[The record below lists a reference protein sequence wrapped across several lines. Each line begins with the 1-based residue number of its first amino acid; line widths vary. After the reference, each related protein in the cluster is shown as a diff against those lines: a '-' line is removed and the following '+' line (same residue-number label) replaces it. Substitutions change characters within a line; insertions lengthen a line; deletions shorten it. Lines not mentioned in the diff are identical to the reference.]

1 MGAGGHARETLGIF
15 EDINQ
20 VEKRWKVLGFIDED
34 PDKHGQILDAVP
46 VLGGFDW
53 FSNTSALRQACPE
66 RSRRAQDSAGLSA
79 SADKGEVRVISTIGD
94 TSAQRQMVE
103 KALALRPFDGAQ
115 DRPFGYALRQ
125 APGPLAPGTK
135 GSGQAQDR
143 QAQDTA
149 LGLKFCSAISPLAH
163 ISPYAKLGT
172 GIMVAA
178 YSIINTGAVIG
189 NHTIINVACT
199 ISHDTIVGSFCN
211 INPGVHLA
219 GEVRIGEGCYI
230 GMGANVIQGVS
241 IGPWTIVGAGA
252 VVVGDL
258 PANVTAVGVPAQV
271 VKTRL

>member
-1 MGAGGHARETLGIF
+1 MQKVVILGAGGHARETLGIF

-20 VEKRWKVLGFIDED
+20 VEKQWEVLGFIDED
-34 PDKHGQILDAVP
+34 PDKHGQILDGVP

-66 RSRRAQDSAGLSA
+66 LVLSPLSLGPKDQGPVEGRSRRARDSAGLSA
-79 SADKGEVRVISTIGD
+79 SADKGEVRVISTIGH

-103 KALALRPFDGAQ
+103 KALALRPL
-115 DRPFGYALRQ
+115 DRLR
-125 APGPLAPGTK
+125 TT
-135 GSGQAQDR
+135 

-189 NHTIINVACT
+189 NHTIVNVACT

>member
-1 MGAGGHARETLGIF
+1 MGSSKMKHTRNVCMQKVVILGAGGHARETLGIF

-34 PDKHGQILDAVP
+34 PDKHGQILDGVP

-103 KALALRPFDGAQ
+103 KALALRPL
-115 DRPFGYALRQ
+115 DRLR
-125 APGPLAPGTK
+125 TT
-135 GSGQAQDR
+135 

-178 YSIINTGAVIG
+178 YSIINTSAVIG

>member
-1 MGAGGHARETLGIF
+1 MQKVVILGAGGHARETLGIF

-34 PDKHGQILDAVP
+34 PDKHGQILDGVP

-103 KALALRPFDGAQ
+103 KALALRPL
-115 DRPFGYALRQ
+115 DRPLVLWPRDKGL
-125 APGPLAPGTK
+125 GTT
-135 GSGQAQDR
+135 

-189 NHTIINVACT
+189 NHTIVNVACT

>member
-1 MGAGGHARETLGIF
+1 MQRVVILGAGGHARETLGIF
-15 EDINQ
+15 QNMNR
-20 VEKRWKVLGFIDED
+20 VEKQWEVLGFIDED
-34 PDKHGQILDAVP
+34 FDKHGQILDGVP

-53 FSNTSALRQACPE
+53 ISNTSTLRQPFDGAQDK
-66 RSRRAQDSAGLSA
+66 AQDSAGLSA

-103 KALALRPFDGAQ
+103 KAL
-115 DRPFGYALRQ
+115 
-125 APGPLAPGTK
+125 
-135 GSGQAQDR
+135 S
-143 QAQDTA
+143 

-163 ISPYAKLGT
+163 ISPYARLGT

-199 ISHDTIVGSFCN
+199 ISHDTLVGDFCN

-219 GEVRIGEGCYI
+219 GNVCVGEGCYI
-230 GMGANVIQGVS
+230 SMGANVIQGVS

>member
-1 MGAGGHARETLGIF
+1 MQKVVILGAGGHARETLGIF

-34 PDKHGQILDAVP
+34 PDKHGQILDGVP

-66 RSRRAQDSAGLSA
+66 RSRMAQDSAGLSA

-125 APGPLAPGTK
+125 

-189 NHTIINVACT
+189 NHTIVNVACT